1 MTPQPSV
8 ALEAPRLTCWGAA
21 RAVTGSMHLLEAAGR
36 RVLLDCGLARG
47 PHAEVRLPAHG
58 LPFDP
63 RSIDAVILTHAH
75 IDHCGCL
82 PVLVRHGFD
91 GPIYCT
97 AATRDLTAVMLA
109 DSARIQEE
117 RALMAF
123 VTAREPGDPTPYSRL
138 NADQAVRQC
147 VALEYGQ
154 PAAVGADIEFRLVD
168 AGHLLGS
175 AMVALT
181 IAGGRRDRTMTYT
194 GDLGRRDLPLHSPP
208 APVPPADLLLCES
221 TYGGRLHDPVPRTVE
236 LLVEIVRR
244 TVGRGGRAL
253 IPAFS
258 LGRTQ
263 LVLYSLQLAME
274 RGDLPPV
281 DVYVDSPLAAEITDV
296 YCAHPEL
303 LPPGPWKKEAQRTED
318 RGQTKPEDRGTEDR
332 GQTTPGLSSVLCPLS
347 SPSEGPLSSVRL
359 FLGGPNIHYLRS
371 REESRELSERRGPCV
386 IIAASG
392 MCEAGRIVHHLKQNV
407 DDPRASIILVSYQ
420 APQTVGHRLLE
431 RGPTVRIQNRV
442 WNKWAEVY
450 DLNGFSGHADQADF
464 LAVLGPLAGQVGRV
478 RLVHGEP
485 DSAAALAD
493 ALRGVG
499 FADVAVPERGEVIP
513 VGDGAGDS
521 RP

>member
-1 MTPQPSV
+1 MTLTPSV
-8 ALEAPRLTCWGAA
+8 VLEPPRLTCWGAA

-36 RVLLDCGLARG
+36 HVLLDCGLARG
-47 PHAEVRLPAHG
+47 PHAEARPPAHG
-58 LPFDP
+58 FPFDP
-63 RSIDAVILTHAH
+63 RTIDAVILTHAH

-97 AATRDLTAVMLA
+97 PATRDLTAVMLA

-117 RALMAF
+117 RTLVSF
-123 VTAREPGDPTPYSRL
+123 VTGRAPAEAPYTRL
-138 NADQAVRQC
+138 DADQAVRQC
-147 VALEYGQ
+147 VTLEYEG
-154 PAAVGADIEFRLVD
+154 PGSVGNDIEFRLVD

-181 IAGGRRDRTMTYT
+181 VAGRPRDLTLTYT

-221 TYGGRLHDPVPRTVE
+221 TYGGRLHDAVPRTVE
-236 LLVEIVRR
+236 MLAEIVRR

-263 LVLYSLQLAME
+263 LVLYSLQLAMD

-296 YCAHPEL
+296 YRAYPAL
-303 LPPGPWKKEAQRTED
+303 LPPGPRKREGQRTED
-318 RGQTKPEDRGTEDR
+318 RGQEDGV
-332 GQTTPGLSSVLCPLS
+332 SSVLR
-347 SPSEGPLSSVRL
+347 PLSSVPL

-371 REESRELSERRGPCV
+371 RDESRALSERRGPCV
-386 IIAASG
+386 VIAASG

-450 DLNGFSGHADQADF
+450 ELNGFSGHADQADF
-464 LAVLGPLAGQVGRV
+464 LALLGPLAGRVGKV

-485 DSAAALAD
+485 DSALALAEG
-493 ALRGVG
+493 LRGAG
-499 FADVAVPERGEVIP
+499 FADVALAERGEPIALSP
-513 VGDGAGDS
+513 GDVMHPS
-521 RP
+521 IQ